1 MCVCVYLVA
10 WLLNKLSTKFSEL
23 SEGEECVTGKSWL
36 DFDGDSEH
44 SADTGIPKQN
54 F

>member
-10 WLLNKLSTKFSEL
+10 RLLNKLSTKFSEL